1 MVRDTNLLPRVRRPE
16 SDRSTVQS
24 KPMKPLR
31 LRSQLLISALLII
44 LGLAGSLLLFI
55 RHTVDSEI
63 QKQVRDGTE
72 ESVRAFENVQ
82 RQRELQLSRT
92 AAMLAELPTLKALMP
107 AADAL
112 TIQDASEAFWRIAG
126 SDLLVLAKTGGQV
139 VALHV
144 TRPGWST
151 LEAEKDLKR
160 SMDLGQDASWWYHEG
175 RLYWVFLHPITA
187 GAGSNTSALGTL
199 AVGYQVDSAVAQQLA
214 IAANNQIALAT
225 RDTVIA
231 STLPASDEAE
241 LSRRIRAGQ
250 VPEAGAYGTIDL
262 ATDHYAFSSVLL
274 HGSSPSPVYCYVM
287 MPLVPVNTFLKR
299 LSYSIYLIGGL
310 TVLFGGLLIAF
321 VARTITRPLDNLV
334 AGVKALASGDFTY
347 TITPRGSSELV
358 ELSTSFAQMRGQLL
372 ALQQQRIETERIA
385 ALARAA
391 SSISHDLRHYLAA
404 VVANAEF
411 LYEADRLKLQKEE
424 IYEEIKTAANQMTDL
439 IDSLRELSYQRSA
452 MTLTRTRMIQVIRRA
467 IEAIH
472 SKPEFRTCSIMLNA
486 SEDIEGIVDGRKL
499 ERAFFN
505 LILNACESTAERKAS
520 ISIEARNT
528 ENTIEIRI
536 HDNGPGIPPSVRET
550 LFEPFV
556 SFGKPNGT
564 GLGLAIV
571 SKIVQDHAGTVC
583 IEHTSETGTTV
594 LVRLPA
600 CVELLSH
607 EQKFSAP

>member
-1 MVRDTNLLPRVRRPE
+1 MTPF
-16 SDRSTVQS
+16 
-24 KPMKPLR
+24 R
-31 LRSQLLISALLII
+31 LRSQLFTAALLII
-44 LGLAGSLLLFI
+44 LGLAGSVLLTL
-55 RHTVDSEI
+55 RYAMKAEI
-63 QKQVRDGTE
+63 QKEVREGTK
-72 ESVRAFENVQ
+72 ESIRAFETVQ
-82 RQRELQLSRT
+82 RERELQLSRT
-92 AAMLAELPTLKALMP
+92 AAMLAELPTLKAQMSTAHAP
-107 AADAL
+107 
-112 TIQDASEAFWRIAG
+112 TIQDASESFWKLAG
-126 SDLLVLAKTGGQV
+126 SDLFVLAKPDGEV
-139 VALHV
+139 LALHM
-144 TRPGWST
+144 TKPGWSSVST
-151 LEAEKDLKR
+151 QRDLKR
-160 SMDLGQDASWWYHEG
+160 SIDLGEDSSWWYEGG
-175 RLYWVFLHPITA
+175 RLYWVFLHPIIS
-187 GAGSNTSALGTL
+187 GAGNTMQQLGFL
-199 AVGYQVDSAVAQQLA
+199 AVGYQVDSAVAHELA
-214 IAANNQIALAT
+214 IEAGNQITLTTDEAI
-225 RDTVIA
+225 IA
-231 STLPASDEAE
+231 STLPPPDEAE
-241 LSRRIRAGQ
+241 LQSRIVAGTLPLQ
-250 VPEAGAYGTIDL
+250 PASGEMSL
-262 ATDHYAFSSVLL
+262 KTDQYAFSSVSLR
-274 HGSSPSPVYCYVM
+274 GSPLPPVYCYVLI
-287 MPLVPVNTFLKR
+287 PLSSFNTFIKDLDNA
-299 LSYSIYLIGGL
+299 IYLTGGISVVFGAL
-310 TVLFGGLLIAF
+310 LFGF

-347 TITPRGSSELV
+347 SITPRGAAELV
-358 ELSTSFAQMRGQLL
+358 ELSSSFARMRGQLL
-372 ALQQQRIETERIA
+372 ALQQQRIETERVA